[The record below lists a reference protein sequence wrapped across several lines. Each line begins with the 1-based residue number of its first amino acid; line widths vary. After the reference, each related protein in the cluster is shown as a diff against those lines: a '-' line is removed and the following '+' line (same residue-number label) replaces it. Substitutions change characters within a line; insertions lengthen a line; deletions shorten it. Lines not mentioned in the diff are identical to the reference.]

1 MVGRRRWT
9 ALVLLIVACLL
20 GSGCAARTVTA
31 DRAPIAERQVRVTTT
46 TTMITDAVHRIG
58 GDRVQVTGLMGPGV
72 DPHLFKASARDVR
85 LLRDADLILYGGLGL
100 EGKMGDLLA
109 DLAARQ
115 PTAAV
120 TDGIPRTALLTHAG
134 SPEPDPHVWF
144 DVALWEDQARTIADR
159 LSALDPQH
167 ADVYRVNLDSYLA
180 ELTALDAEVRER
192 IAAIPPAQRLLVTS
206 HDAFAYFGRRYGI
219 EVAAIQGISTA
230 AEATTADV
238 ERVAELLATRRVPA
252 AFVETS
258 VPRQTVDALLAATAE
273 RGFRA
278 SIGGEL
284 YTDSAGEPGT
294 PEGTY
299 TGMVRRNAELIASA
313 LGAPGR
319 EG

>member
-1 MVGRRRWT
+1 MTDRRRWR
-9 ALVLLIVACLL
+9 AIPLLVLCVLLL
-20 GSGCAARTVTA
+20 GGCAARSVTA
-31 DRAPIAERQVRVTTT
+31 DREPVAARQVRVTTT
-46 TTMITDAVHRIG
+46 TTMITDAVRRIG

-85 LLRDADLILYGGLGL
+85 SLRDADLILYGGLGL

-120 TDGIPRTALLTHAG
+120 TDGIPRAALLTHPG

-144 DVALWEDQARTIADR
+144 DVALWEDCARTIADR
-159 LSALDPQH
+159 LATLDPQH

-180 ELTALDAEVRER
+180 ELSALDTEVRAR

-238 ERVAELLATRRVPA
+238 ERVAELLASRRVPA
-252 AFVETS
+252 AFIETS
-258 VPRQTVDALLAATAE
+258 VPRRTVDALLAATAE
-273 RGFRA
+273 RGFGA
-278 SIGGEL
+278 HIGGEL

-299 TGMVRRNAELIASA
+299 PGMVRTNAELIASA